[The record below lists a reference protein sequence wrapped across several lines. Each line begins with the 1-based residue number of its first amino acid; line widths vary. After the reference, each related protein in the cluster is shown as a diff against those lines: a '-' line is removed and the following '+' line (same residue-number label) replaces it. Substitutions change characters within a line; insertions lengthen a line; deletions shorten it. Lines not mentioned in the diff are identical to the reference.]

1 MGELKTPK
9 FSSEI
14 SWHLSLTNLLFCNYF
29 RGWRSGWGFGSCT
42 NVSKFSPQSWI
53 SLLIWRIQLFV
64 WTSNASQSVCFW
76 IPEFEPDDTWKICQK
91 NSSKN
96 LSKKF
101 VKNFVKRVFC
111 LGVIGLKFRNP
122 ETNTLRD
129 IRCSDKKL
137 FGGYNCLSEHRM
149 PLKVFVSGFLNLS
162 PMTPEKFVKKIRQK
176 ICQKNLSKILS
187 KEFSV

>member
-1 MGELKTPK
+1 MPLKVFVSGFLNLSPMTPEK
-9 FSSEI
+9 FVKKI
-14 SWHLSLTNLLFCNYF
+14 
-29 RGWRSGWGFGSCT
+29 R
-42 NVSKFSPQSWI
+42 Q
-53 SLLIWRIQLFV
+53 
-64 WTSNASQSVCFW
+64 
-76 IPEFEPDDTWKICQK
+76 KICQK
-91 NSSKN
+91 NLSKI

-137 FGGYNCLSEHRM
+137 FGGYNCLSEHRI

-162 PMTPEKFVKKIRQK
+162 PMTPGIV
-176 ICQKNLSKILS
+176 
-187 KEFSV
+187 